1 MDREFSGEGGRLILT
16 ADGILYGSGWD
27 ITFPYGVDYSEEKA
41 KAAEPVK
48 IAENVIS
55 ASAGYNYALYVT
67 EDGLLHFVGD
77 SGLPFRERFYFDG
90 KIKEVFAEPDRDV
103 FSLFDEKGDKYVW
116 GDNHCEYI
124 MPSEH
129 IIHDVVND
137 QKITLHDGKMIWE
150 YKKDGKECRSKGEL
164 LNYPDSDRLGILKK
178 RLGQTQMFKDLSKE
192 YGADNI
198 FFKYVLRSETEFRK
212 IESPDWSSEE
222 YEKLDEL
229 KTPYP
234 HGEGITDVRRGA
246 YSGREKDFIY
256 SVGIYTF
263 NYFIYRPVKL
273 DDTKIKS
280 EAEKTE

>member
-27 ITFPYGVDYSEEKA
+27 ITFPYSVDYSEEKA

-77 SGLPFRERFYFDG
+77 AGLPFKERFSFDG

-103 FSLFDEKGDKYVW
+103 FSLIDEKGVKYVW

-129 IIHDVVND
+129 IIHAVVND
-137 QKITLHDGKMIWE
+137 QKITLHDGQMIWE
-150 YKKDGKECRSKGEL
+150 YKKNGKECRSKGLL
-164 LNYPDSDRLGILKK
+164 LNFHDSEKLGIIKK

-212 IESPDWSSEE
+212 IESPDWSLEE